1 MVLPNR
7 NRKVVLAQ
15 RPRGMPV
22 EDDFRIV
29 DDPVPEAGPGEL
41 IVRAHYLSADP
52 FQRMRLDAGSG
63 YGKTLEIG
71 DVIKGRMVGEVVHSN
86 HPDYSVGEF
95 VEGMLGWQT
104 YAISDGSTER
114 AEYAPG
120 ITKVDPSIAPI
131 STSLGILGFPGVTAY
146 FALLEICDPRQG
158 ETVVVS
164 GAGGAVGS
172 LAGQLAKIRGCYVVG
187 VAGTDRKL
195 DHVTSELGFDAG
207 INYRTTPDLLADLRR
222 LCPNRINVH
231 FDNVGGDIAHAIL
244 HHLARNARIVL
255 VGNISQN
262 NLPET
267 PLRPD
272 ATGLLMT
279 ARAMTKGFIVY
290 DYENRADE
298 ARKAIAGWLAEG
310 KINYR
315 ETVAEGIDQ
324 APSAFISM
332 LQGGNIG
339 KQLIRLDDI

>member
-1 MVLPNR
+1 MAFPNR
-7 NRKVVLAQ
+7 NRKVVLAR
-15 RPRGMPV
+15 RPNGMPV
-22 EDDFRIV
+22 EDDFRLV

-41 IVRAHYLSADP
+41 LVRAHYLSADP

-63 YGKTLEIG
+63 YGKTLDIG
-71 DVIKGRMVGEVVHSN
+71 DVVKGRMVGEVVQSN
-86 HPDYSVGEF
+86 HPKYETGDF

-104 YAISDGSTER
+104 YAVSDGSIER

-120 ITKVDPSIAPI
+120 ITKVDPDIAPI
-131 STSLGILGFPGVTAY
+131 SAYLGILGFPGVTAY
-146 FALLEICDPRQG
+146 FALLEVCDPQPG
-158 ETVVVS
+158 ETVVVT

-172 LAGQLAKIRGCYVVG
+172 LAGQLAKIRGCRVIG
-187 VAGTDRKL
+187 IAGSDEKL
-195 DHVTSELGFDAG
+195 DHVTGELGFDGG
-207 INYRTTPDLLADLRR
+207 INYRSSPDLLADLRR
-222 LCPNRINVH
+222 LCPDRVNVH
-231 FDNVGGDIAHAIL
+231 FDNVGGDIAHTIL
-244 HHLARNARIVL
+244 HHLARDARIVL

-272 ATGLLMT
+272 VTGLLMT

-290 DYENRADE
+290 DYEDRADE

-310 KINYR
+310 KIRYR
-315 ETVAEGIDQ
+315 ETIADGIDQ
-324 APSAFISM
+324 APAAFISM